1 MPSGSRPL
9 AGSSRIRTSGSP
21 SSAWAKPRRWRMP
34 SEYWPTRW
42 RAAVSSRPTSSSSAS
57 TRCAGTPMVW
67 AETASASRPRRP
79 ACWADA
85 SSRVPTRRPGFG
97 RSRWRP
103 PRTWAWPLSGSERPT
118 SIRIVVVL
126 PAPLGPRKPV
136 TVPGSQRNV
145 TSETTVR
152 PPRCLVSAWV
162 SIMAADSRPAGF
174 ATTVRGLRSPSPSA
188 VAGSDFGRGS
198 RPPRW
203 PSLDP
208 RAMARQATAR
218 FTDGRSGWFR
228 SALPG
233 VVIEARDEERG
244 RRDRVVDAA
253 VYLGAFAIGAATL
266 AGTWEMHS
274 AWLRV
279 VAVVVGI
286 ATLVSLHWRRT
297 HPAAVGIGVG
307 AVSLVI
313 LPASGA
319 NLAATFNAAIRARG
333 RDLAVI
339 AALLIAWAFASPLLV
354 GYPAGNYWLNAGA
367 CLLLT
372 GVVLGWGLFVR
383 ARRELVRSLRAQA
396 DRAADDA
403 RAAERRRIAREMH
416 DVLAHRLS
424 LLSVHAGALEF
435 HPDAPAEEVAEA
447 AGVIRQSAKT
457 ALEELRGVIGVLRED
472 SGESLTQAPQ
482 PTLADL
488 AALVEESRGAGMRI
502 TARIELGD
510 AAPPAAVGRTAYRIA
525 QEGLTNA
532 RKHAPGAAA
541 TLTVRAPDGDL
552 QVEVRSLAPVAVA
565 AAAPLPGAGTG
576 LIGLAERV
584 SLAGGKL
591 EHGIDPDGAFV
602 LRASLPR

>member
-1 MPSGSRPL
+1 
-9 AGSSRIRTSGSP
+9 
-21 SSAWAKPRRWRMP
+21 
-34 SEYWPTRW
+34 
-42 RAAVSSRPTSSSSAS
+42 
-57 TRCAGTPMVW
+57 
-67 AETASASRPRRP
+67 
-79 ACWADA
+79 
-85 SSRVPTRRPGFG
+85 
-97 RSRWRP
+97 
-103 PRTWAWPLSGSERPT
+103 
-118 SIRIVVVL
+118 
-126 PAPLGPRKPV
+126 
-136 TVPGSQRNV
+136 
-145 TSETTVR
+145 
-152 PPRCLVSAWV
+152 
-162 SIMAADSRPAGF
+162 
-174 ATTVRGLRSPSPSA
+174 
-188 VAGSDFGRGS
+188 
-198 RPPRW
+198 
-203 PSLDP
+203 
-208 RAMARQATAR
+208 MARQATAR
-218 FTDGRSGWFR
+218 FTDGLSGWLR

-233 VVIEARDEERG
+233 VVIDAPDEERG
-244 RRDRVVDAA
+244 RRDHLVDATI
-253 VYLGAFAIGAATL
+253 YLVAFAISAFTL
-266 AGTWEMHS
+266 ADAWQMLPP
-274 AWLRV
+274 WLRV
-279 VAVVVGI
+279 VSVVVGI

-297 HPAAVGIGVG
+297 HPAAVGIGIG

-339 AALLIAWAFASPLLV
+339 AGLLIAWAFASPLLYPPSG
-354 GYPAGNYWLNAGA
+354 GYWVNAGA

-383 ARRELVRSLRAQA
+383 ARRELVRSLRAQG
-396 DRAADDA
+396 DRAADEA

-435 HPDAPAEEVAEA
+435 HPDAPAEEVAET
-447 AGVIRQSAKT
+447 AGVIRESAKT

-472 SGESLTQAPQ
+472 GSESLTQPPQ

-488 AALVEESRGAGMRI
+488 AALVEESR
-502 TARIELGD
+502 
-510 AAPPAAVGRTAYRIA
+510 AAVGRTAYRIA

-532 RKHAPGAAA
+532 RKHAPGAAV

-584 SLAGGKL
+584 SLAGGTL
-591 EHGIDPDGAFV
+591 EHGVDPDGAFV